1 MKHRIIDSPL
11 GPLTLVVNAEGFLCA
26 LYNDGQKYYPDA
38 EELGERDDTIA
49 ASAVAEL
56 AEYFAGTRAAF
67 SVPTAASG
75 TDFQRRVWAA
85 LTGIPAGQTRTY
97 GEIAGQLGRPGAS
110 RAVGAATGRNPIS
123 IVVPCHR
130 VVGST
135 GRLTGYAGGVER
147 KAFLLG
153 LESHAL
159 LEPLPG
165 A

>member
-1 MKHRIIDSPL
+1 VKHRIIDSPL

-123 IVVPCHR
+123 IIVPCHR
-130 VVGST
+130 LVGAS
-135 GRLTGYAGGVER
+135 GAMTGYAGGVAR
-147 KAFLLG
+147 KVW
-153 LESHAL
+153 L
-159 LEPLPG
+159 LEHERAL
-165 A
+165 AS

>member
-1 MKHRIIDSPL
+1 MKHSVLGTPIGPLTVVEHDGALVGVYMEGHKPFPTYDL
-11 GPLTLVVNAEGFLCA
+11 GPLVDDA
-26 LYNDGQKYYPDA
+26 LP
-38 EELGERDDTIA
+38 A
-49 ASAVAEL
+49 ASAQL
-56 AEYFAGTRAAF
+56 TEYFDGERHAFDLPLAPVGTA
-67 SVPTAASG
+67 
-75 TDFQRRVWAA
+75 FQRSVWDLIAA
-85 LTGIPAGQTRTY
+85 IPFGETRTY
-97 GEIAGQLGRPGAS
+97 GELATALGRPSGA
-110 RAVGAATGRNPIS
+110 RAVGTATGRNPIS

>member
-1 MKHRIIDSPL
+1 MKHSVLGSPIGPLTVVEHDGSLVGVYMEGHKPFPTYDL
-11 GPLTLVVNAEGFLCA
+11 GPLVDDA
-26 LYNDGQKYYPDA
+26 LP
-38 EELGERDDTIA
+38 A
-49 ASAVAEL
+49 ASAQL
-56 AEYFAGTRAAF
+56 TEYFDGERHAFDLPLAPVGTA
-67 SVPTAASG
+67 
-75 TDFQRRVWAA
+75 FQRSVWGLIAA
-85 LTGIPAGQTRTY
+85 IPFGETRTY
-97 GEIAGQLGRPGAS
+97 GELATALGRPSGA
-110 RAVGAATGRNPIS
+110 RAVGTATGRNPIS

>member
-11 GPLTLVVNAEGFLCA
+11 GPLTQVVNAEGFLCA

-123 IVVPCHR
+123 IIVPCHR
-130 VVGST
+130 LVGAS
-135 GRLTGYAGGVER
+135 GAMTGYAGGVAR
-147 KAFLLG
+147 KVW
-153 LESHAL
+153 L
-159 LEPLPG
+159 LEHERAL
-165 A
+165 AS

>member
-1 MKHRIIDSPL
+1 MKHSVLGTPIGPLTVVEHDGSLVGVYMEGHTPFPAYDL
-11 GPLTLVVNAEGFLCA
+11 GPLVDDA
-26 LYNDGQKYYPDA
+26 LP
-38 EELGERDDTIA
+38 A
-49 ASAVAEL
+49 ASAQL
-56 AEYFAGTRAAF
+56 TEYFDGRRQAFDLPLAPVGTA
-67 SVPTAASG
+67 
-75 TDFQRRVWAA
+75 FQRSVWDLIAA
-85 LTGIPAGQTRTY
+85 IPFGETRTY
-97 GEIAGQLGRPGAS
+97 GELATALGRPSGA
-110 RAVGAATGRNPIS
+110 RAVGTATGRNPIS